1 MKPPAVRKE
10 ELNMGKD
17 IEWKQYFS
25 DKRRYADII
34 NGIGC
39 GGVPFV
45 KSMDLSDADGQT
57 RSGKSRDLLC
67 KSAFGV
73 NFALIGIENQ
83 ESIDYAIPLRN
94 MSYDVAEY
102 EKQIAEIRRK
112 VRESGEKLSAGE
124 YLYGFRKS
132 DRLKPV
138 ITFILY
144 SGKEP
149 WDGPTSLHGML
160 DFADIP
166 ECLRDMTPD
175 YKINVIE
182 IRRLEHTEMFHT
194 DVRQV
199 FDFIRCS
206 EDKNLLRQL
215 VESDDYYQSM
225 EEDAFDVI
233 VKYANASELA
243 QARDYRRKDGKVDM
257 CTAIQEMMEDSR
269 QEGETLFAELISR
282 LFADNRTE
290 DAKLAAEDEEARK
303 RFYRE
308 YGMID

>member
-1 MKPPAVRKE
+1 M
-10 ELNMGKD
+10 
-17 IEWKQYFS
+17 
-25 DKRRYADII
+25 
-34 NGIGC
+34 
-39 GGVPFV
+39 
-45 KSMDLSDADGQT
+45 
-57 RSGKSRDLLC
+57 
-67 KSAFGV
+67 
-73 NFALIGIENQ
+73 
-83 ESIDYAIPLRN
+83 
-94 MSYDVAEY
+94 
-102 EKQIAEIRRK
+102 
-112 VRESGEKLSAGE
+112 
-124 YLYGFRKS
+124 
-132 DRLKPV
+132 